1 MSEDLQTSPVIDLD
15 AIMQPISEE
24 APSGENLRY
33 SGLYD
38 EIMEARRADD
48 PLALGDWTANLK
60 TADYRKVVELGVG
73 ALTERTKDLQVAAW
87 LTESLVRQ
95 YGFPGLRDSLK
106 LLAMLQENF
115 WETIH
120 PEVDEGDMEGR
131 GNAIEWFDVQG
142 AESIQ
147 TIKLTAGAGLS
158 FINFE
163 DSKIFD
169 IPEDLSALEPEDQ
182 QKLNALKERA
192 EKESRTTAEQWRK
205 ARSQTRRQFCE
216 ETNFAIDECWEAFA
230 ELNRVIEEK
239 FDRNQTPGMSNL
251 KKSLDEIHSIVKRL
265 LEEKRL
271 EEPDPADHEGEGYS
285 DGANGS
291 ESTGGGGGQGIAI
304 GAVRDRRDALQ
315 RLAEVAAYFQRAEP
329 HSPVAYLV
337 QRAVKWGNMPLESWL
352 TDVIKDENVLAQLR
366 QTLGFETGSDGWGS
380 SGSGYDESSSETTTE
395 SSDDSW

>member
-1 MSEDLQTSPVIDLD
+1 MSEDLQTAPVIDLD
-15 AIMQPISEE
+15 AIMLPISDE

-48 PLALGDWTANLK
+48 PLALGDWTSNLK
-60 TADYRKVVELGVG
+60 TADYRKVIELGVG

-87 LTESLVRQ
+87 LTESLIRE
-95 YGFPGLRDSLK
+95 YGFPGVRDSLK
-106 LLAMLQENF
+106 LLARLQENF
-115 WETIH
+115 WDTIH
-120 PEVDEGDMEGR
+120 PEIDEGDMEGR

-169 IPEDLSALEPEDQ
+169 IPEDISALEPDDQ
-182 QKLNALKERA
+182 QKYNALKERA
-192 EKESRTTAEQWRK
+192 EKENRTTAEQWRK

-216 ETNFAIDECWEAFA
+216 EINFAIEECWEAFA
-230 ELNRVIEEK
+230 ELNRVSEEK
-239 FDRNQTPGMSNL
+239 FDRNQTPGMTNL

-271 EEPDPADHEGEGYS
+271 EEPDPSDHDEGTEVDSEG
-285 DGANGS
+285 GGELN
-291 ESTGGGGGQGIAI
+291 GGGGRGIAT

-366 QTLGFETGSDGWGS
+366 QTLGFDTGSDGWGS
-380 SGSGYDESSSETTTE
+380 SGYDESSSETTTE

>member
-1 MSEDLQTSPVIDLD
+1 MSEDLQTAPVIDLN
-15 AIMQPISEE
+15 AILQPISDE

-73 ALTERTKDLQVAAW
+73 ALTERTKDIQVAAW
-87 LTESLVRQ
+87 LTESLIRQ

-142 AESIQ
+142 AESIK
-147 TIKLTAGAGLS
+147 TIKITAGAGLS

-182 QKLNALKERA
+182 QRFNALKERA
-192 EKESRTTAEQWRK
+192 EQENRTTAEHWRK
-205 ARSQTRRQFCE
+205 ARSLTRRQFCE
-216 ETNFAIDECWEAFA
+216 ETNFAIEECWEAFA

-239 FDRNQTPGMSNL
+239 FDRNQTPGMTNL
-251 KKSLDEIHSIVKRL
+251 KKSLDEIHLIVKRL

-271 EEPDPADHEGEGYS
+271 EEPDASDHEDGTEDYS
-285 DGANGS
+285 EVSADS
-291 ESTGGGGGQGIAI
+291 SGGGGRGIAT

-352 TDVIKDENVLAQLR
+352 TDVIKDETVLAQLR
-366 QTLGFETGSDGWGS
+366 QTLGFDTGSDGWGS
-380 SGSGYDESSSETTTE
+380 SGYEEKGSEANTG
-395 SSDDSW
+395 SSDSSW